1 MWCNCGRKCIAG
13 LCSCIDSGLK
23 YTELCK
29 FKMCNNYDDDDED
42 GIGYDGYCDYEVCDS
57 DDD

>member
-1 MWCNCGRKCIAG
+1 
-13 LCSCIDSGLK
+13 
-23 YTELCK
+23 
-29 FKMCNNYDDDDED
+29 MCNNYDDDDED